1 MLTCMT
7 WASLSL
13 LPQGIP
19 EPRYA
24 ITKVLSRVFYMPIP
38 KHKRRSGHGKQ
49 KNIKIMKKLFL
60 IAAIVLTAISVES
73 YAQKVKLN
81 NGKSISIRLTN
92 DINSKTNKKTRQ
104 EPMAIVDRDVTDAS
118 GDIVLIRR
126 GTPVQMSSTVVK
138 AKGMGKPGSIKIDCI
153 STTAVDGTPIS
164 LFGGMNLQGDDKRG
178 AALGCGLGLGL
189 TVLFPV
195 GFFFFCMHG
204 ENVEIPANTMIQN
217 VVVNDNY
224 MINAE

>member
-1 MLTCMT
+1 MT
-7 WASLSL
+7 
-13 LPQGIP
+13 
-19 EPRYA
+19 
-24 ITKVLSRVFYMPIP
+24 V
-38 KHKRRSGHGKQ
+38 
-49 KNIKIMKKLFL
+49 
-60 IAAIVLTAISVES
+60 ISADS

-81 NGKSISIRLTN
+81 NGKSVSIRITN
-92 DINSKTNKKTRQ
+92 DVSSKTNKRTIQ

-118 GDIVLIRR
+118 GDVVLIRR
-126 GTPVQMSSTVVK
+126 GTPVQLSSAIAK
-138 AKGMGKPGSIKIDCI
+138 SKGMGKPGSIKINCV

-164 LFGGMNLQGDDKRG
+164 LFGGMNLQGDNRKG

-195 GFFFFCMHG
+195 GFFFFCLQG

-224 MINAE
+224 MISAE